1 MIKNMPNKIKV
12 MRVIARM
19 NIGGP
24 AVQVMELMNGIDN
37 QFFDQKLYTGY
48 CDKNEAEFLDVFPNN
63 ITINRI
69 PGFGRR
75 INFISDFKA
84 FLYLLLEIKRFKP
97 DIIHTHTAKA
107 GLIGRLAGLVSLRK
121 VRLIHTYH
129 GHLLNGYFTPMK
141 TRLVVIAE
149 RFLALFTFKLV
160 CVGKQVQTDLLAAGI
175 GKTDQYVVIS
185 PGIKIGEI
193 PDKAILRSKFGITHD
208 QIVITYLGRITS
220 IKRPDRFSEVVI
232 NLVKSDKNIL
242 FLIVGS
248 GDLESDLKT
257 SLSSVAENVK
267 FLGWRTDIEN
277 ILGATDILL
286 LTSDNEG
293 IPISIIQAA
302 LAGVPTVST
311 NVGSIKEIIT
321 NGENGFLTSSDPND
335 ISRFLQILIRDQ
347 ELRNKFG
354 LSVKQEV
361 TNKFSV
367 SSFLKNYQNLYLN

>member
-1 MIKNMPNKIKV
+1 MPNKIKV

-24 AVQVMELMNGIDN
+24 AVQVMELMNGIDK

-208 QIVITYLGRITS
+208 QIVITYLGRITR

-232 NLVKSDKNIL
+232 NLVKNDKNIL

-293 IPISIIQAA
+293 TPISIIQAA

-335 ISRFLQILIRDQ
+335 ISRSLQILIRDQ

-354 LSVKQEV
+354 LSVKQVV
-361 TNKFSV
+361 TNKFGV

>member
-24 AVQVMELMNGIDN
+24 AVQVMELMNGIDK

-293 IPISIIQAA
+293 TPISIIQAA

-335 ISRFLQILIRDQ
+335 ISRSLQILIRDQ

-354 LSVKQEV
+354 LSVKQVV

>member
-24 AVQVMELMNGIDN
+24 AVQVMELMNGIDK

-160 CVGKQVQTDLLAAGI
+160 CVGKQVQADLLAAGI

-208 QIVITYLGRITS
+208 QIVITYLGRITR

-293 IPISIIQAA
+293 TPISIIQAA

-335 ISRFLQILIRDQ
+335 ISRSLQILIRDQ

-354 LSVKQEV
+354 LSVKQVV

>member
-354 LSVKQEV
+354 LSVKQVV